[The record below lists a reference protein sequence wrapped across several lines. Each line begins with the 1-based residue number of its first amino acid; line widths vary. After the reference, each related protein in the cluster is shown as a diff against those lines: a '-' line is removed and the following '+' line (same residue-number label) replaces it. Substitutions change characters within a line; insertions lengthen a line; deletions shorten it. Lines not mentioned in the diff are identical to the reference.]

1 MINIQN
7 LSFNYPDGRHAL
19 DHINLQIKP
28 GEKVALVGPNGAGKS
43 TLLLHLN
50 GVLQGNGQ
58 ITIND
63 LEISKKNLAYI
74 RSLIGMVFQNPD
86 DQLFSLTVAEDVA
99 FGPTCQ
105 GIEKEIIKKKVK
117 EALQAVQLDGFEDR
131 NPYHLSGG
139 EKKRASVAT
148 VLSMSPEYLVLDEPT
163 SGLDPRSRRELIS
176 LLKSLPQ
183 TMIVASHDL
192 TMVNEVAGRV
202 IVLKNGRV
210 VADGTK
216 DEILSDHDFLLEN
229 DLI

>member
-7 LSFNYPDGRHAL
+7 LSFKYPDGRHAL
-19 DHINLQIKP
+19 DQINLQIKP

-50 GVLQGNGQ
+50 GVLRGNGQ

-63 LEISKKNLAYI
+63 LEISRKNLATI

-86 DQLFSLTVAEDVA
+86 DQLFSLTLAEDVA

-105 GIEKEIIKKKVK
+105 GIEKEAVKKKVK
-117 EALQAVQLDGFEDR
+117 EALLAVQLEGFEDR

-183 TMIVASHDL
+183 TMIVATHDL
-192 TMVNEVAGRV
+192 AMVNELAGRV
-202 IVLKNGRV
+202 IVLKNGRI
-210 VADGTK
+210 VADGAK
-216 DEILSDHDFLLEN
+216 EKILSDHDFLLEN
-229 DLI
+229 DLL